1 LLIKQKPKFRTGGE
15 KKETQPLQYF
25 SNPKISKSQNQT
37 NQQTTEPKHTN
48 TKNLNQQQTENKS
61 NKTKKKGRR
70 RRDEAEE
77 RREIFVFNVFLPI
90 RLTGKVSGDL
100 SSGFETSG

>member
-1 LLIKQKPKFRTGGE
+1 LPNQHKP
-15 KKETQPLQYF
+15 
-25 SNPKISKSQNQT
+25 I
-37 NQQTTEPKHTN
+37 TTT
-48 TKNLNQQQTENKS
+48 T
-61 NKTKKKGRR
+61 NKTETKKNKKKGRR
-70 RRDEAEE
+70 RDETEE